1 MTPDEPPDEPIRRAG
16 WRPSGHCVI
25 FACDIAGFGDAS
37 RTDDVRRHMRGALY
51 ARLETSLAAGGI
63 SFADSY
69 WEDRGDGVLV
79 ALPPDVPVEPLLV
92 DVADTLRAELARYN
106 KVAADIARIRLRVSV
121 HTGDADFDGRGLVG
135 TAVNHAFRIL
145 DAPAFKE
152 ALRESGA
159 WFSVIVSE
167 RVFEDVVRR
176 AAGRIV
182 PDDYRRVDVSV
193 KETAAPAWIRIPGVP
208 GVPAPRPEAPLD
220 VATTAAPPL
229 PPPPLAGEAAPDRPT
244 ILTLVDRMLDV
255 PLLSSVQGR
264 ERVVG
269 ALRRDI
275 AGAVSRQAEARLDC
289 FAILTTCL
297 DYPGGLKELLDVTKG
312 LAGESLS
319 VHRLE
324 QAIAQFL

>member
-1 MTPDEPPDEPIRRAG
+1 MTPDEPVRREGARAG

-25 FACDIAGFGDAS
+25 VGCDIAGFGDADRS
-37 RTDDVRRHMRGALY
+37 DDIRRHMRDALY
-51 ARLETSLAAGGI
+51 TRLETSLAAGGV

-69 WEDRGDGVLV
+69 WEDRGDGVLL

-121 HTGDADFDGRGLVG
+121 HTGDAEFDGRGLVG
-135 TAVNHAFRIL
+135 AAVNHAFRIL

-159 WFSVIVSE
+159 WFSLIVSE
-167 RVFEDVVRR
+167 RVFEEVVRR

-182 PDDYRRVDVSV
+182 PDDYRRVDVAV
-193 KETAAPAWIRIPGVP
+193 KETDASAWIRIPGAA
-208 GVPAPRPEAPLD
+208 APVARAPLD
-220 VATTAAPPL
+220 VATTS
-229 PPPPLAGEAAPDRPT
+229 PPLAGEPAPDRPT
-244 ILTLVDRMLDV
+244 IFTLVDRMLDV
-255 PLLSSVQGR
+255 PLLGSAQGR

-289 FAILTTCL
+289 FAILMTCL
-297 DYPGGLKELLDVTKG
+297 DYPGGLKELVDVTKG